1 MHEGDLI
8 AGRYRLQA
16 RAGEGAMGVVYRA
29 ADTTQANCAVA
40 LKTWRKDAGASPDR
54 FRREISALASLRGPS
69 LVAYVDHGVSDQGE
83 PFLVMEWIEGPTLA
97 ERLAG
102 SGVTPLETLQLAER
116 VLDGLATLHAAGVV
130 HRDLKPSN
138 LMLQRNQVSA
148 VRILDLGVARLAQ
161 ESIDLTAQGSQLGT
175 PRYMAP
181 EQIRDPRRVDGRADV
196 FALGCVMFECLVG
209 MPAFPG
215 DEPLNVLAQILFGR
229 SPEVSELRPDLPEQL
244 DALVATLLARRLE
257 LRPTATAARA
267 EIARLLAAPALG
279 RLHQLPA
286 MPHLPPRTAA
296 MLTDRA
302 LETLPEVSVERPS
315 VPLLLVRVEPATP
328 DLLMDEPVHP
338 LVGRERELL
347 QIRTWLQEA
356 QPILLWGA
364 AGVGKTRLALE
375 IARQARASG
384 IVAESAVLFC
394 DLTRARDSR
403 DVVRICADRLG
414 MSIVGQADPEDFLGH
429 MLHKFGSLLIVLDRA
444 EHLGRDLPPLIQL
457 WTRQAPGLRLLVTSR
472 VRLRVARECAVGPL
486 EHRPVSAAA
495 SRPAPLQPSAAGAL
509 VLALAQAQ
517 SSAPIGDST
526 QLARAEAIAT
536 ALEGNPLAIELALAR
551 LPLLGFE
558 GILERLSRPLGLLG
572 ERGSAG
578 GMRSALEWSWQLLAP
593 AERAAFAQSSVFCAA
608 FTLRAAE
615 RVIAL
620 PGAASVLETVQAL
633 REHSLIG
640 VRGEGGPSGTT
651 RLSMA
656 AVLRDYARQQLELS
670 AEADATRERHARYC
684 LEQAQDHAPD
694 QPARLDSEDLIAA
707 LEYSLSEPGHSIS
720 RALGLLLALAR
731 QLLAAGPVSRLAELL
746 ETALAGTGALEP
758 ESDRE
763 LALLT
768 AQVLQLRARLLA
780 PGGELA
786 RARGDLERVLTAAQ
800 RWNDVA
806 LQGTALL
813 DLGVVAHFGR
823 DLTAASGYYHAGLE
837 VLAEADDV
845 VAEARC
851 HGNLGAL
858 SHDQGQ
864 LGAAA
869 EGYRR
874 ALALLPDH
882 GQERLRANF
891 QGNLALVE
899 HELGRTSAARRL
911 YLEAIA
917 GLELLLD
924 ARLLGIVLG
933 NFATLELADGDNA
946 SARQHQARAHG
957 LLAQSGDR
965 RSEALSLARW
975 SAALA
980 LDRQIP
986 EAEQRMARA
995 ERLVRKDPLGQ
1006 AVTALLSA
1014 FIDLATAER
1023 AQRENQPKAAQIA
1036 LDRAQEKHRLAHQ
1049 TRLGNALV
1057 YQQSDDLRLYD
1068 KLLELGLAQLQ
1079 SEGGG
1084 DGLA

>member
-1 MHEGDLI
+1 MQEGDLI

-16 RAGEGAMGVVYRA
+16 RAGAGAMGVVFRA
-29 ADTTQANCAVA
+29 TDVAEANCAVA
-40 LKTWRKDAGASPDR
+40 VKTWRKDAGASADR
-54 FRREISALASLRGPS
+54 FRREASALATLRGPS
-69 LVAYVDHGVSDQGE
+69 LVRYVDHGVSEQGE
-83 PFLVMEWIEGPTLA
+83 PYLVMEWIEGPTLA

-102 SGVTPLETLQLAER
+102 AGLTPLETLHLAER
-116 VLDGLATLHAAGVV
+116 VLAGLETLHAAGVV

-138 LMLQRNQVSA
+138 LMLPRNEVSA
-148 VRILDLGVARLAQ
+148 VRILDLGIARLAQ
-161 ESIDLTAQGSQLGT
+161 ESIDLTAEGAQLGT

-196 FALGCVMFECLVG
+196 FALGCVVFECLVG

-229 SPEVSELRPDLPEQL
+229 CPDVSELRPELPEQL
-244 DALVATLLARRLE
+244 DALLGSLLTRRPE
-257 LRPTATAARA
+257 LRPAAAAARA
-267 EIARLLAAPALG
+267 EITGLLAEPLLARLS
-279 RLHQLPA
+279 RLSA

-296 MLTDRA
+296 MLTELA
-302 LETLPEVSVERPS
+302 VQTLPEISAERPS
-315 VPLLLVRVEPATP
+315 VPLLFARVGPATP
-328 DLLMDEPVHP
+328 VLLSEEPTQP
-338 LVGRERELL
+338 LLGRERELT
-347 QIRTWLQEA
+347 QVRAWLQEA

-375 IARQARASG
+375 LARLARARG
-384 IVAESAVLFC
+384 VVADSAVLFC
-394 DLTRARDSR
+394 DLTPARDSG
-403 DVVRICADRLG
+403 DVVRICAEQLG

-429 MLHKFGSLLIVLDRA
+429 MLSKFGALLIVLDRA

-457 WTRQAPGLRLLVTSR
+457 WTRRAPGLRLLVTSR
-472 VRLRVARECAVGPL
+472 VRLRVARECALGPL
-486 EHRPVSAAA
+486 EHRPVSASA
-495 SRPAPLQPSAAGAL
+495 SRPPPLQPSAAGGL
-509 VLALAQAQ
+509 VLALARQFGADAVDD
-517 SSAPIGDST
+517 SAN
-526 QLARAEAIAT
+526 LVHAEAIAS

-551 LPLLGFE
+551 LPLLGFA

-572 ERGSAG
+572 ERGSAVS
-578 GMRSALEWSWQLLAP
+578 MRSALEWSWQLLGP
-593 AERAAFAQSSVFCAA
+593 AERAAFAQSSVFCGA

-620 PGAASVLETVQAL
+620 PGQVSVLETMQAL

-640 VRGEGGPSGTT
+640 LRGEGLPHGAA

-670 AEADATRERHARYC
+670 ADIELTRERHARYC
-684 LEQAQDHAPD
+684 LEQAQERDL
-694 QPARLDSEDLIAA
+694 PAEVDPADLIAA
-707 LEYSLSEPGHSIS
+707 LEYSLNEPQRSLP
-720 RALGLLLALAR
+720 RALSLLLALSR
-731 QLLAAGPVSRLAELL
+731 QLLAAGPVGRLAALL
-746 ETALAGTGALEP
+746 ETALTTSADGLEAADP
-758 ESDRE
+758 E
-763 LALLT
+763 LARLT
-768 AQVLQLRARLLA
+768 AKALQLRARLLA
-780 PGGELA
+780 PSGELA
-786 RARGDLERVLTAAQ
+786 RARADLERVLAAAK
-800 RWNDVA
+800 RLADPA
-806 LQGTALL
+806 LSGSALL

-823 DLTAASGYYHAGLE
+823 DLAAASGYYHAGLE
-837 VLAEADDV
+837 ALADADDL

-864 LGAAA
+864 LGAAR

-874 ALALLPDH
+874 ALALLPEH

-899 HELGRTSAARRL
+899 HELGRAGEARRL

-933 NFATLELADGDNA
+933 NFATLELSQGDIA

-980 LDRQIP
+980 LDDQIP

-995 ERLVRKDPLGQ
+995 ERLVRKDPLGR
-1006 AVTALLSA
+1006 AVITLLSA
-1014 FIDLATAER
+1014 FIDLATAEQAR
-1023 AQRENQPKAAQIA
+1023 QENQTQTAQAA
-1036 LDRAQEKHRLAHQ
+1036 LERAQEKHRTAHQ
-1049 TRLGNALV
+1049 TSLGGIPV

-1068 KLLELGLAQLQ
+1068 QLLQARLQQLR
-1079 SEGGG
+1079 S
-1084 DGLA
+1084 DPA